1 MEAGTSRR
9 PSGRGSRQAGD
20 PPPGPIRVVLIE
32 DSRLARD
39 QLVALLDAQPHLEV
53 VGTAPSAA
61 TGLTQVQE
69 SRPDVALVD
78 AALADHDCHRWFER
92 ARTGAPGA
100 RVVLM
105 NVRPARDDIVGF
117 IEAGANGFILSDADA
132 DEIVG
137 TIRRVAQGVAVL
149 PAPLTSTLFSH
160 FAGHAAVRTAPEAP
174 GASVHLTTREREI
187 IELIAGGLANK
198 EIARR
203 LGITT
208 HTVKCH
214 VHHILGKLD
223 LHSRLQLAAHA
234 HHAAARPSEL

>member
-1 MEAGTSRR
+1 
-9 PSGRGSRQAGD
+9 
-20 PPPGPIRVVLIE
+20 VLVE

-39 QLVALLDAQPHLEV
+39 QLAALLDAEPHLEV
-53 VGTAPSAA
+53 VATAPSAA
-61 TGLTQVQE
+61 TGLTLVHE

-78 AALADHDCHRWFER
+78 AALADHDGHRWFQR

-117 IEAGANGFILSDADA
+117 IEAGADGFILNDADA
-132 DEIVG
+132 EEIVG
-137 TIRRVAQGVAVL
+137 TIRQVAQGIPVL
-149 PAPLTSTLFSH
+149 PARLTSTLFSH
-160 FAGHAAVRTAPEAP
+160 LAGLGVARTAREAP
-174 GASVHLTTREREI
+174 GASVRLTTREREV
-187 IELIAGGLANK
+187 IELIADGRANK

-234 HHAAARPSEL
+234 HQAAARPSEL